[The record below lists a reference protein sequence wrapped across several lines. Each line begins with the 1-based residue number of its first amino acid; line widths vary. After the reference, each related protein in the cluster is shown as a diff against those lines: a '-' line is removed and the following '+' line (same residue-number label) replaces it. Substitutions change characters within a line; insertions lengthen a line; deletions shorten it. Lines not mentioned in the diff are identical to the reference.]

1 MNPNCCHFI
10 PQFLLVKAASWFE
23 ESIPLVVCW
32 SEIVSLLAIVAVRKA
47 IQLVFCAFELKNPQ
61 HPLIRWW
68 NEWMTHRFL
77 PFQNCKWYAK
87 HGLVM
92 VPKLHTAHS
101 WSQSRDVQQNAS
113 GKGLPKPTHMLIE
126 IWNQGRLNTTA
137 FDGWLSKHIKH
148 SFTFLWWVE
157 APSRQRLVPN
167 TNSGLVNNWLLYGG
181 SILVA
186 DGHYLSLL
194 EVPFNQP
201 IGYWATQVQDHPA
214 VSSSWSKTSKRA
226 VGWSS
231 SLPIIT
237 FHGHPKAFPA

>member
-47 IQLVFCAFELKNPQ
+47 IQLVFCAFELKNP
-61 HPLIRWW
+61 PAPTDSL
-68 NEWMTHRFL
+68 NEWPTVSYRSKIANGMPTMALSLFPNYIQRIREFKVEICNRML
-77 PFQNCKWYAK
+77 LA
-87 HGLVM
+87 
-92 VPKLHTAHS
+92 
-101 WSQSRDVQQNAS
+101 
-113 GKGLPKPTHMLIE
+113 KGLPKPTHMLFE

-137 FDGWLSKHIKH
+137 FDGWLSKHIQ
-148 SFTFLWWVE
+148 TFFHILMMGWSTIQTKVS
-157 APSRQRLVPN
+157 PSYQLSISKQLIALR
-167 TNSGLVNNWLLYGG
+167 G

-186 DGHYLSLL
+186 DCHYLSLL

-201 IGYWATQVQDHPA
+201 IGYWATQVQDHPCA

-237 FHGHPKAFPA
+237 FHDHPKAFPA